1 MKPQTD
7 ASQHNARLMR
17 LATYASVSVATTLIV
32 AKLGAW
38 LMTDS
43 VAILSTLVDSLLDV
57 AASLV
62 NLYAVRH
69 ALQPA
74 DRQHRFG
81 HGKAESLAALAQA
94 AFISGSA
101 LFLLLEAGR
110 RFVEPQAIANEML
123 GMAVMLFAIALTLV
137 LVWFQHYVVA
147 RTGSVAIRADSL
159 HYKGDVLVNASVM
172 VSLALSAWLGWR
184 FADPIFALAIAGY
197 ILFSAWRITRAA
209 LDVLMDRELPDQDRA
224 RIREIAL
231 AHPRVRDM
239 HDLRSR
245 TTGTMTFIQLHL
257 ELDGKMKLAEA
268 HEISDAVEADIRAAY
283 PGAEIIIH
291 QDPEGID
298 EPRASFR

>member
-1 MKPQTD
+1 MKPQVD
-7 ASQHNARLMR
+7 ASQHHARLMR
-17 LATYASVSVATTLIV
+17 LATYASVSVAATLIV

-62 NLYAVRH
+62 NLFAVRQ

-101 LFLLLEAGR
+101 VFLLLEAGR

-123 GMAVMLFAIALTLV
+123 GLAVMLFAIALTLV

-172 VSLALSAWLGWR
+172 ISLALSAWLGWR
-184 FADPIFALAIAGY
+184 FADPIFALAIACY

-209 LDVLMDRELPDQDRA
+209 LDVLMDRELPDKDRA

-257 ELDGKMKLAEA
+257 ELDGKMKLIEA

-291 QDPEGID
+291 QDPEGVD
-298 EPRASFR
+298 EPRASFT

>member
-1 MKPQTD
+1 MNAQSDTQRD
-7 ASQHNARLMR
+7 NARLMR
-17 LATYASVSVATTLIV
+17 LATYASVSVAAILIV
-32 AKLGAW
+32 AKFGAW
-38 LMTDS
+38 LVTDS

-62 NLYAVRH
+62 NLFAVRQ

-123 GMAVMLFAIALTLV
+123 GLAVMLFAIALTLL

-159 HYKGDVLVNASVM
+159 HYKGDVLVNGSVM
-172 VSLALSAWLGWR
+172 ISLVLSAWLGWR
-184 FADPIFALAIAGY
+184 FADPIFAVAIACY
-197 ILFSAWRITRAA
+197 ILFSAWQITRAA
-209 LDVLMDRELPDQDRA
+209 LDVLMDRELPDEDRA
-224 RIREIAL
+224 RIRGIVL
-231 AHPRVRDM
+231 AHPRVRDL

-257 ELDGKMKLAEA
+257 ELDGELTLAEA

-283 PGAEIIIH
+283 PEAEIIIH

-298 EPRASFR
+298 EPRASFT